1 MGERIQREFS
11 TGAVRDLAGGKGR
24 FDLLPFRAIRE
35 VAIHFEGGAE
45 KYGERNWERGIPLGV
60 YVDSALRHIGQLMTG
75 DHSERHD
82 RAAAW
87 NLLCLVET
95 AERIRSGELPPELDD
110 IGAVEKG

>member
-1 MGERIQREFS
+1 MAARKREFS
-11 TGAVRDLAGGKGR
+11 TGAVRDVANGKGW
-24 FDLLPFRAIRE
+24 FDLLPFRALRE
-35 VAIHFEGGAE
+35 IAIHFENGAE
-45 KYGERNWERGIPLGV
+45 KYGDRNWERGIPLGV
-60 YVDSALRHIGQLMTG
+60 YVDSAMRHISQLMAG
-75 DHSERHD
+75 DRDERHD